1 MEHES
6 GLPFAIDRS
15 VGKDEQQSVV
25 FYGERPFIQSAELNE
40 VQTIIRGRHDRLG
53 RLVAKEGDRI
63 ERADAFVDQETKKV
77 TLTEGKIFIA
87 GDIFPVSEAI
97 LNNVPMLGRVE
108 IGVKLQKKWVTHE
121 DDPQLLGQIPGTLAE
136 GEPGAARE
144 TAKLV
149 WALENDKQE
158 GAFFP
163 VYVLQDGTLID
174 QKPPSLLEPALQA
187 IATYDRAHGHYI
199 VNGCRVTAL
208 GQNDGKQIFSI
219 EEGEA
224 NINGFKHKRLAALRH
239 EEPEDYSESIVP
251 SETHLFTSK
260 KTKAIKSDETSFT
273 FETYYFPIATVHSI
287 LLTKEKTTNVTRGAV
302 ASGRDGVPDK
312 SVVNFIKVVQGDK
325 EFKEG
330 VDFKKTGDTIDWS
343 LSGDEPKP
351 GNTYEVTYHYRA
363 KVNADKVTAREIT
376 VSDGAQGGDII
387 VSYTYKLPRIDRI
400 GLNSQGGV
408 IYIQGISADNPIAPS
423 VPDDILSL
431 ATITNNWLDYPRVDN
446 NGTRVAPYT
455 EMWRYFN
462 RVLEL
467 DRLLQL
473 ERIKSNVDS
482 KEPVSQ
488 KRMIADPFLDD
499 NLRDEGIEQTGAIG
513 HGLLRL
519 AIEPTFYHTT
529 LNEPVTL
536 DWDNEVIIAQELMTA
551 CEKINPYQNFD
562 PLPGT
567 LALTPATDFWS
578 VQRTDW
584 LSGVTNE
591 LSMGKRPGGGRETE
605 VKDELVSTHQEKIDF
620 LRQIDLNF
628 KIEGFGKGEV
638 LDSLTFDGVSILPK
652 ETLTANAQG
661 VIEGKFKIPKDITA
675 GTKNVVAVG
684 KGKTIA
690 TGLFTGQGVIDVK
703 VMRRVTTVRVWKK
716 SDPQAQV
723 FTPDETRQ
731 ITGIDFHICKI
742 GNRSHDLMIDLVTTD
757 NGYPTADIQAQ
768 ALYSMKEAKT
778 GWAAARY
785 SVPLTV
791 LNDRLTAFVIK
802 TDDGDHSVSLAKL
815 GDFDEEN
822 QRYVSSHPYI
832 TGPRFSSV
840 NAQTWTAHQD
850 EALAFRVLAAR
861 YTQTEKTVDL
871 GEFDLKECSDL
882 QVRAAIELPSSEC
895 SVIFEIERN
904 NGTIYQLLPFQLLS
918 LTEYISEKVQLRAIL
933 KGTEKLS
940 PILFAPIELIA
951 GKIRKEATYVT
962 RAFPFGEKSRLTSY
976 IKTFLPGGS
985 TFKMEIQ
992 LDDGDFTSLK
1002 LEETEQLAQPLWTE
1016 RKFVSEDKT
1025 AEQARLKL
1033 TLTGGPAARSMA
1045 SDFGAG
1051 IM

>member
-63 ERADAFVDQETKKV
+63 ERADAFVDQEKQKV

-208 GQNDGKQIFSI
+208 GPNDGKQIFSI

-260 KTKAIKSDETSFT
+260 KAKAIKSDETSFT

-351 GNTYEVTYHYRA
+351 GSTYEVTYHYRA
-363 KVNADKVTAREIT
+363 KVNADKITAREIT
-376 VSDGAQGGDII
+376 VSDGTQGGDII

-408 IYIQGISADNPIAPS
+408 VYIQGISADNPIAPS

-482 KEPVSQ
+482 KEPVS
-488 KRMIADPFLDD
+488 KKGMIADPFLDD

-519 AIEPTFYHTT
+519 AIEPTFYHAT

-536 DWDNEVIIAQELMTA
+536 DWENEVIIAQELMTA

-661 VIEGKFKIPKDITA
+661 VIEGQFKIPKDITA

-690 TGLFTGQGVIDVK
+690 TGLFTGQGVIDVQ

-742 GNRSHDLMIDLVTTD
+742 GNRSHDLMIDLVTT
-757 NGYPTADIQAQ
+757 
-768 ALYSMKEAKT
+768 
-778 GWAAARY
+778 
-785 SVPLTV
+785 
-791 LNDRLTAFVIK
+791 
-802 TDDGDHSVSLAKL
+802 
-815 GDFDEEN
+815 
-822 QRYVSSHPYI
+822 
-832 TGPRFSSV
+832 
-840 NAQTWTAHQD
+840 
-850 EALAFRVLAAR
+850 
-861 YTQTEKTVDL
+861 
-871 GEFDLKECSDL
+871 
-882 QVRAAIELPSSEC
+882 
-895 SVIFEIERN
+895 
-904 NGTIYQLLPFQLLS
+904 
-918 LTEYISEKVQLRAIL
+918 
-933 KGTEKLS
+933 
-940 PILFAPIELIA
+940 
-951 GKIRKEATYVT
+951 
-962 RAFPFGEKSRLTSY
+962 
-976 IKTFLPGGS
+976 
-985 TFKMEIQ
+985 
-992 LDDGDFTSLK
+992 
-1002 LEETEQLAQPLWTE
+1002 
-1016 RKFVSEDKT
+1016 
-1025 AEQARLKL
+1025 
-1033 TLTGGPAARSMA
+1033 
-1045 SDFGAG
+1045 
-1051 IM
+1051 